1 MPFPKKLTPK
11 EKAKNKDK
19 EGPKGGG
26 PPWMKGG
33 KKPKKGK
40 S

>member
-11 EKAKNKDK
+11 EKAKER